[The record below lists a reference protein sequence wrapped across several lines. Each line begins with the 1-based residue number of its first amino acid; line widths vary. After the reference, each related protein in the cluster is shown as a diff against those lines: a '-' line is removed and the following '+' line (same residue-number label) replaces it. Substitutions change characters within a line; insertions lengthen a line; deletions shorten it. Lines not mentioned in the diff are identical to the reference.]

1 MISDK
6 LKEYSAIA
14 QSENAKLLDLSDN
27 IAAIVFND
35 KENRMDSKTAG
46 WIIEELSKIEN
57 DINGL
62 LIMSE
67 GNDFCNGTRIA
78 SCGNIDDN
86 IASLQKLTNKI
97 KMFSKPVVAIL
108 NGNVMGIGYDIAK
121 NSHCAIA
128 YPDLENAGYNLKNEF
143 PVGGLT
149 THVIETYSV
158 GENVMGHD
166 IMPFLKTLMNKICF
180 PKKAE
185 SVEELISKGILPSN
199 TIVIAHDDNIIQVG
213 KNKAISMFR
222 EGFKPYTQKEVAVQG
237 TVGQAALGVVLI
249 NMYEGEFISKDIYEK
264 AFKIVEVI
272 CGGNVPK
279 GTLVSEKQLLKLEM
293 DAYKSNIKETNKEKE
308 VTA

>member
-6 LKEYSAIA
+6 LKKYSVIA
-14 QSENAKLLDLSDN
+14 QSENANLLDLGDN

-35 KENRMDSKTAG
+35 KENIIDSKTAE
-46 WIIEELSKIEN
+46 WIENELSKIEN
-57 DINGL
+57 SINGL
-62 LIMSE
+62 LVMSE
-67 GNDFCNGTRIA
+67 GNDFCNGTRMA
-78 SCGNIDDN
+78 SCGSIDDHM
-86 IASLQKLTNKI
+86 ASLQKLTNKI

-121 NSHCAIA
+121 NSHCLVA
-128 YPDLENAGYNLKNEF
+128 YPDLVNVGYNLKNEL

-149 THVIETYSV
+149 THVIETYSI
-158 GENVMGHD
+158 GENVRGHD
-166 IMPFLKTLMNKICF
+166 IMPFLKTLVNKICF

-185 SVEELISKGILPSN
+185 NVEELISKGILPSN
-199 TIVIAHDDNIIQVG
+199 TIVTVQDDDVIQVA
-213 KNKAISMFR
+213 KNKAINMFR

-264 AFKIVEVI
+264 AFKIVKVI

-279 GTLVSEKQLLKLEM
+279 GTLVSEEQLLKLEM
-293 DAYKSNIKETNKEKE
+293 EAYKNVFLETNKEKE